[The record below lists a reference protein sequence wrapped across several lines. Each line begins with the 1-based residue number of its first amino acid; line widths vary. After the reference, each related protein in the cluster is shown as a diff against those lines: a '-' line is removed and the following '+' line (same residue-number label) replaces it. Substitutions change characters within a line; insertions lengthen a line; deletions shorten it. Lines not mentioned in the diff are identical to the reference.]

1 MRQGKD
7 IDGGEIAM
15 NSWRTILDNVRL
27 NLTSE
32 GKGTR
37 LLIRAGLAEEKVHY
51 EDVLSKPSVDE
62 GCAFRSDAC

>member
-7 IDGGEIAM
+7 IDGVEIAM
-15 NSWRTILDNVRL
+15 NFWRTVLDNVIS

-37 LLIRAGLAEEKVHY
+37 LLIRTGLAEEKVQ
-51 EDVLSKPSVDE
+51 
-62 GCAFRSDAC
+62 